1 MRFVQMKNNITL
13 KESAKKLPLN
23 PGVYLMKNE
32 NDEIIYIGKA
42 KNLKNRVLSYFLSD
56 SNHSEK
62 VKKMVK
68 NIDHFD
74 YIVTDS
80 EFEALVLECSLI
92 KKHLPK
98 YNILLK
104 DDKGYSYIKITN
116 EKWPKVFY
124 VKQKENDGALYIGPY
139 TNSFSVKKTVEEVI
153 KIFKIPTCGRNF
165 NKLSKRPCL
174 NYYIGRCCAPCIGVI
189 DNYNYNLVIN
199 DVIKFLKKGNVEI
212 IKYFTEKMKKASENM
227 NFEQAAEYRDKIKAI
242 NGIKSKQKV
251 VSYKVDEQD
260 VIACAS
266 DGEHTAF
273 EIFRFS
279 GGDLYENQNYLVES
293 QDDEH
298 STRTEFIKS
307 YYEMKKKIPK
317 CIVIDGRIENM
328 NLIKKYLS
336 QKAGKS
342 INILIPEKGDQ
353 FQLVNMCKNNAY
365 EYLLRSK
372 EYKTRQEDVLE
383 DIKNILSLSKNPN
396 YIEAYDISNL
406 RNSNNVGAMIVFKD
420 ARPLKKA
427 YRKFKI
433 QSVYGQD
440 DYGSMKE
447 MLTRRFENYYKN
459 KEDEAFSVLPDLI
472 LIDGGQNHTT
482 AAKEIIQK
490 FNLDIPVFGMVKDGK
505 HRTRAITT
513 DGFEIEIKNSS
524 RVFGFIT
531 KIQDEVHRFAISY
544 HRKLRGKSVKTSEL
558 TKIEGI
564 GKTKANTLLR
574 VFGSIENIKN
584 ASESKLLKAKGITR
598 KNVENI
604 KKYFIFN
611 QIT

>member
-1 MRFVQMKNNITL
+1 MENNITL
-13 KESAKKLPLN
+13 KESAKKLPFS

-42 KNLKNRVLSYFLSD
+42 KNLKNRVLSYFMSD
-56 SNHSEK
+56 LNHSEK

-68 NIDHFD
+68 NVHRFD

-116 EKWPKVFY
+116 EKWPRIFY
-124 VKQKENDGALYIGPY
+124 AKQKENDGALYIGPY

-174 NYYIGRCCAPCIGVI
+174 NYYIGRCSAPCVGKI
-189 DNYNYNLVIN
+189 DNYQYNLVIG
-199 DVIKFLKKGNVEI
+199 DVIKFLKKGSAEI

-227 NFEQAAEYRDKIKAI
+227 NFEEAAEYRDKIKAI

-266 DGEHTAF
+266 DEKHTAF
-273 EIFRFS
+273 EVFRFS
-279 GGDLYENQNYLVES
+279 GGDLYENQSYLVEL
-293 QDDEH
+293 QDDEI

-317 CIVIDGRIENM
+317 RIVLDGKIESLD
-328 NLIKKYLS
+328 LIKKYLS
-336 QKAGKS
+336 QKSGKAV
-342 INILIPEKGDQ
+342 NILIPEKGEQ

-372 EYKTRQEDVLE
+372 EYKTRQEDILE
-383 DIKNILSLSKNPN
+383 DMKNILSLNVYPK

-406 RNSNNVGAMIVFKD
+406 RNSNNVGAMVVFNN

-433 QSVYGQD
+433 KNIDGQD

-459 KEDEAFSVLPDLI
+459 ESDSAFSVLPDII
-472 LIDGGQNHTT
+472 LIDGGKNHT
-482 AAKEIIQK
+482 AVAKEIIQK
-490 FNLDIPVFGMVKDGK
+490 FNLNIPVFGMVKDSK

-513 DGFEIEIKNSS
+513 EGSEIEIKNNS
-524 RVFGFIT
+524 RVFTFIT
-531 KIQDEVHRFAISY
+531 KIQDEVHRFTISY
-544 HRKLRGKSVKTSEL
+544 HRKLRGKSVKISEL
-558 TKIEGI
+558 TNIEGI
-564 GKTKANTLLR
+564 GKVKANALLKT
-574 VFGSIENIKN
+574 FGSIDAVKN
-584 ASESKLLKAKGITR
+584 ASKSELLKVKGITDEI
-598 KNVENI
+598 VENI
-604 KKYFIFN
+604 EKYFTSN
-611 QIT
+611 

>member
-1 MRFVQMKNNITL
+1 MRFVKMKNSITL
-13 KESAKKLPLN
+13 KESAKKLPFN

-32 NDEIIYIGKA
+32 NGEIIYIGKA
-42 KNLKNRVLSYFLSD
+42 KNLKNRVLSYFMSD

-68 NIDHFD
+68 NVHHFD

-116 EKWPKVFY
+116 EKWPRVSY

-139 TNSFSVKKTVEEVI
+139 TNSFSVKKTVEEAI

-165 NKLSKRPCL
+165 NKLSKSACL
-174 NYYIGRCCAPCIGVI
+174 NYYIGRCSAPCIGAI
-189 DNYNYNLVIN
+189 DNYSYNLVIN
-199 DVIKFLKKGNVEI
+199 DVIKFLKNGSAEV

-242 NGIKSKQKV
+242 QNVNSKQKV

-260 VIACAS
+260 VIACAG
-266 DGEHTAF
+266 DGKHTAF

-279 GGDLYENQNYLVES
+279 GGDLYENQSYLVES
-293 QDDEH
+293 QDDEI

-307 YYEMKKKIPK
+307 YYEMKEKVPK
-317 CIVIDGRIENM
+317 RIVIDGKLENAE
-328 NLIKKYLS
+328 LIKKYLS
-336 QKAGKS
+336 QKVGKS
-342 INILIPEKGDQ
+342 VNILIPEKGDQ

-372 EYKTRQEDVLE
+372 EYKTRQEDILE
-383 DIKNILSLSKNPN
+383 DIKNILSLSVSPK

-406 RNSNNVGAMIVFKD
+406 RNSNNVGAMVVFKD
-420 ARPLKKA
+420 AKPFKKA

-433 QSVYGQD
+433 KNVTIQD

-447 MLTRRFENYYKN
+447 MLERRFENYHN
-459 KEDEAFSVLPDLI
+459 NEDDPAFSVLPDLI
-472 LIDGGQNHTT
+472 LIDGGKSHTT

-490 FNLDIPVFGMVKDGK
+490 FSLNIPVFGMVKDSK

-513 DGFEIEIKNSS
+513 EGAEIEIKNSS

-531 KIQDEVHRFAISY
+531 KVQEEVHRFTINY
-544 HRKLRGKSVKTSEL
+544 HRKLRGKSVRTSEL
-558 TKIEGI
+558 TNIEGI
-564 GKTKANTLLR
+564 GKVKANALLKS
-574 VFGSIENIKN
+574 FGSIDAVKN
-584 ASESKLLKAKGITR
+584 ASEAELLKIKGITK

-604 KKYFIFN
+604 KKYYFIA
-611 QIT
+611 T

>member
-1 MRFVQMKNNITL
+1 MMFLQMKNSITL
-13 KESAKKLPLN
+13 KESAKKLPFS

-56 SNHSEK
+56 LNHSEK
-62 VKKMVK
+62 VKRMVK

-104 DDKGYSYIKITN
+104 DDKGYSYIKITK
-116 EKWPKVFY
+116 EKWPRVFY
-124 VKQKENDGALYIGPY
+124 VKQKENDSALYIGPY

-165 NKLSKRPCL
+165 NKLSKRACL
-174 NYYIGRCCAPCIGVI
+174 NYYIGRCSAPCIGAI
-189 DNYNYNLVIN
+189 DNYHYNLVIN
-199 DVIKFLKKGNVEI
+199 DVIKFLKKGSAEI
-212 IKYFTEKMKKASENM
+212 VKYFTGKMKKASENM

-266 DGEHTAF
+266 DGKHTAF
-273 EIFRFS
+273 EIFRFT
-279 GGDLYENQNYLVES
+279 GGDLYGNQNFLVES
-293 QDDEH
+293 QDDEK

-307 YYEMKKKIPK
+307 YYEMKEKIPK
-317 CIVIDGRIENM
+317 RIVIDGEIENM
-328 NLIKKYLS
+328 DLIKKYLS

-342 INILIPEKGDQ
+342 VNILIPEKGDQ

-372 EYKTRQEDVLE
+372 EYKTRQEDILE
-383 DIKNILSLSKNPN
+383 DIKTILSLNKTPS

-406 RNSNNVGAMIVFKD
+406 RNSNNVGAMVVFKN
-420 ARPLKKA
+420 AKPFKKA

-447 MLTRRFENYYKN
+447 MLSRRFENYYQN
-459 KEDEAFSVLPDLI
+459 KEDEAFSALPDLI
-472 LIDGGQNHTT
+472 LIDGGQNHTS
-482 AAKEIIQK
+482 AAKEIIKK
-490 FNLDIPVFGMVKDGK
+490 FNLNIPVFGMVKDSK

-513 DGFEIEIKNSS
+513 DGSEIEIKNSS

-531 KIQDEVHRFAISY
+531 KVQDEVHRFTITY
-544 HRKLRGKSVKTSEL
+544 HRKLRGKTVKTSEL

-564 GKTKANTLLR
+564 GKVKANTLLKL
-574 VFGSIENIKN
+574 FGSTDAIKN
-584 ASESKLLKAKGITR
+584 ASESELIKVKGITN
-598 KNVENI
+598 KIAENI
-604 KKYFIFN
+604 KKYFASN
-611 QIT
+611 

>member
-1 MRFVQMKNNITL
+1 MRFLQMKNSITL
-13 KESAKKLPLN
+13 KESAKKLPFS

-56 SNHSEK
+56 LNHSEK
-62 VKKMVK
+62 VKRMVK

-104 DDKGYSYIKITN
+104 DDKGYSYIKITK
-116 EKWPKVFY
+116 EKWPRVFY
-124 VKQKENDGALYIGPY
+124 VKQKENDSALYIGPY

-153 KIFKIPTCGRNF
+153 KIFKIPMCGRNF
-165 NKLSKRPCL
+165 NKLSKRACL
-174 NYYIGRCCAPCIGVI
+174 NYYIGRCSAPCIGAI
-189 DNYNYNLVIN
+189 DNYHYNLVIN
-199 DVIKFLKKGNVEI
+199 DVIKFLKKGSAEI
-212 IKYFTEKMKKASENM
+212 VKYFTEKMKKASENM

-266 DGEHTAF
+266 DGKHTAF
-273 EIFRFS
+273 EIFRFT
-279 GGDLYENQNYLVES
+279 GGDLYGNQNFLVES
-293 QDDEH
+293 QDDEK

-307 YYEMKKKIPK
+307 YYEMKEKIPK
-317 CIVIDGRIENM
+317 RIVIDGEIENM
-328 NLIKKYLS
+328 DLIKKYLS

-342 INILIPEKGDQ
+342 VNILIPEKGDQ

-372 EYKTRQEDVLE
+372 EYKTRQEDILE
-383 DIKNILSLSKNPN
+383 DIKTILSLNKTPS

-406 RNSNNVGAMIVFKD
+406 RNSNNVGAMVVFKN
-420 ARPLKKA
+420 AKPFKKA

-447 MLTRRFENYYKN
+447 MLSRRFENYYQN
-459 KEDEAFSVLPDLI
+459 KEDEAFSALPDLI
-472 LIDGGQNHTT
+472 LIDGGQNHTS
-482 AAKEIIQK
+482 AAKEIIKK
-490 FNLDIPVFGMVKDGK
+490 FNLNIPVFGMVKDSK

-513 DGFEIEIKNSS
+513 DGSEIEIKNSS

-531 KIQDEVHRFAISY
+531 KVQDEVHRFTITY
-544 HRKLRGKSVKTSEL
+544 HRKLRGKTVKTSEL

-564 GKTKANTLLR
+564 GKVKANTLLKL
-574 VFGSIENIKN
+574 FGSTDAIKN
-584 ASESKLLKAKGITR
+584 ASESELIKVKGITN
-598 KNVENI
+598 KIAENI
-604 KKYFIFN
+604 KKYFASN
-611 QIT
+611 

>member
-1 MRFVQMKNNITL
+1 M
-13 KESAKKLPLN
+13 
-23 PGVYLMKNE
+23 
-32 NDEIIYIGKA
+32 D
-42 KNLKNRVLSYFLSD
+42 
-56 SNHSEK
+56 
-62 VKKMVK
+62 
-68 NIDHFD
+68 
-74 YIVTDS
+74 
-80 EFEALVLECSLI
+80 
-92 KKHLPK
+92 
-98 YNILLK
+98 
-104 DDKGYSYIKITN
+104 
-116 EKWPKVFY
+116 
-124 VKQKENDGALYIGPY
+124 
-139 TNSFSVKKTVEEVI
+139 
-153 KIFKIPTCGRNF
+153 
-165 NKLSKRPCL
+165 
-174 NYYIGRCCAPCIGVI
+174 
-189 DNYNYNLVIN
+189 
-199 DVIKFLKKGNVEI
+199 
-212 IKYFTEKMKKASENM
+212 
-227 NFEQAAEYRDKIKAI
+227 
-242 NGIKSKQKV
+242 
-251 VSYKVDEQD
+251 
-260 VIACAS
+260 
-266 DGEHTAF
+266 
-273 EIFRFS
+273 
-279 GGDLYENQNYLVES
+279 
-293 QDDEH
+293 
-298 STRTEFIKS
+298 
-307 YYEMKKKIPK
+307 
-317 CIVIDGRIENM
+317 
-328 NLIKKYLS
+328 LIKKYLS

-490 FNLDIPVFGMVKDGK
+490 FNLNIPVFGMVKDSK

-513 DGFEIEIKNSS
+513 DGNEIEIKSNS

-531 KIQDEVHRFAISY
+531 RVQDEVHRFAISY

-574 VFGSIENIKN
+574 VFGSIDGIKN
-584 ASESKLLKAKGITR
+584 ASESKLLKTKGITR

-604 KKYFIFN
+604 KKYFMLD

>member
-1 MRFVQMKNNITL
+1 MKNSITL
-13 KESAKKLPLN
+13 KESAKKLPFS

-56 SNHSEK
+56 LNHSEK
-62 VKKMVK
+62 VKRMVK

-104 DDKGYSYIKITN
+104 DDKGYSYIKITK
-116 EKWPKVFY
+116 EKWPRVFY
-124 VKQKENDGALYIGPY
+124 VKQKENDSALYIGPY

-153 KIFKIPTCGRNF
+153 KIFKIPMCGRNF
-165 NKLSKRPCL
+165 NKLSKRACL
-174 NYYIGRCCAPCIGVI
+174 NYYIGRCSAPCIGAI
-189 DNYNYNLVIN
+189 DNYHYNLVIN
-199 DVIKFLKKGNVEI
+199 DVIKFLKKGSAEI
-212 IKYFTEKMKKASENM
+212 VKYFTGKMKKASENM

-266 DGEHTAF
+266 DGKHTAF
-273 EIFRFS
+273 EIFRFT
-279 GGDLYENQNYLVES
+279 GGDLYGNQNFLVES
-293 QDDEH
+293 QDDEK

-307 YYEMKKKIPK
+307 YYEMKEKIPK
-317 CIVIDGRIENM
+317 RIVIDGEIENM
-328 NLIKKYLS
+328 DLIKKYLS

-342 INILIPEKGDQ
+342 VNILIPEKGDQ

-372 EYKTRQEDVLE
+372 EYKTRQEDILE
-383 DIKNILSLSKNPN
+383 DIKTILSLNKTPS

-406 RNSNNVGAMIVFKD
+406 RNSNNVGAMVVFKN
-420 ARPLKKA
+420 AKPFKKA

-447 MLTRRFENYYKN
+447 MLSRRFENYYQN
-459 KEDEAFSVLPDLI
+459 KEDEAFSALPDLI
-472 LIDGGQNHTT
+472 LIDGGQNHTS
-482 AAKEIIQK
+482 AAKEIIKK
-490 FNLDIPVFGMVKDGK
+490 FNLNIPVFGMVKDSK

-513 DGFEIEIKNSS
+513 DGSEIEIKNSS

-531 KIQDEVHRFAISY
+531 KVQDEVHRFTITY
-544 HRKLRGKSVKTSEL
+544 HRKLRGKTVKTSEL

-564 GKTKANTLLR
+564 GKVKANTLLKL
-574 VFGSIENIKN
+574 FGSTDAIKN
-584 ASESKLLKAKGITR
+584 ASESELIKVKGITN
-598 KNVENI
+598 KIAENI
-604 KKYFIFN
+604 KKYFASN
-611 QIT
+611 